1 MNKTFMANN
10 QTVQHN
16 WYVVDANGLTL
27 GRLATAVASLLRGK
41 HKVTYTPH
49 VNCGDNVIVIN
60 ADKIKLTGNKW
71 EDKLYRYHSEYSG
84 GEYSGGL
91 RTLTAKEVM
100 TKYPTRMVEE
110 AVFGML
116 PHTKLGDQMRKQLY
130 VYASAEHP
138 HAAQKPVEFKVK
150 A

>member
-1 MNKTFMANN
+1 MKTFMANN
-10 QTVQHN
+10 QTVQHA

-27 GRLATAVASLLRGK
+27 GRLATQVAILLRGK
-41 HKVTYTPH
+41 HKPTYTPH

-71 EDKLYRYHSEYSG
+71 DDKLYRKHSEYT
-84 GEYSGGL
+84 GGL

-110 AVFGML
+110 AIYGML

-130 VYASAEHP
+130 VYAGSEHP
-138 HAAQKPVEFKVK
+138 HTAQKPVEFVVK

>member
-10 QTVQHN
+10 QTIQHG
-16 WYVVDANGLTL
+16 WYVVDAAGVTL
-27 GRLATAVASLLRGK
+27 GRLATVVASLLKGK
-41 HKVTYTPH
+41 HKPTYTPH

-71 EDKLYRYHSEYSG
+71 DDKLYRSHSD
-84 GEYSGGL
+84 YSGGL
-91 RTLTAKEVM
+91 RTMTANEVM
-100 TKYPTRMVEE
+100 TKFPTRIVEK
-110 AVFGML
+110 AIYGML
-116 PHTKLGDQMRKQLY
+116 PHTKLGDKMRKQLY

-138 HAAQKPVEFKVK
+138 HAAQKPVEFVVK

>member
-1 MNKTFMANN
+1 MNTFMANN
-10 QTVQHN
+10 QTIQHD
-16 WYVVDANGLTL
+16 WYVVDAAGLTL
-27 GRLATAVASLLRGK
+27 GRLAIVVASLLKGK
-41 HKVTYTPH
+41 HKPTYTPH

-71 EDKLYRYHSEYSG
+71 EDKLYRSHSEYSG
-84 GEYSGGL
+84 GL
-91 RTLTAKEVM
+91 KTLTAKEVM
-100 TKYPTRMVEE
+100 KKFPTRMVEK
-110 AVFGML
+110 AIYGML

-138 HAAQKPVEFKVK
+138 HTAQKPVEFVVK

>member
-1 MNKTFMANN
+1 MKTFMANN
-10 QTVQHN
+10 QTIQHG

-27 GRLATAVASLLRGK
+27 GRLATVVASLLKGK
-41 HKVTYTPH
+41 HKPTYTPH

-71 EDKLYRYHSEYSG
+71 QDKLYHSHSG
-84 GEYSGGL
+84 YLGGL
-91 RTLTAKEVM
+91 KTTNAEEVM
-100 TKYPTRMVEE
+100 AKHPTRIVEH
-110 AVFGML
+110 AIQGML
-116 PHTKLGDQMRKQLY
+116 PHTKLGDEMRRQLY

-138 HAAQKPVEFKVK
+138 HAAQKPVEFVVK

>member
-10 QTVQHN
+10 QTIQHG
-16 WYVVDANGLTL
+16 WYVVDAEGVTL
-27 GRLATAVASLLRGK
+27 GRLATVVASLLKGK
-41 HKVTYTPH
+41 HKPTYTPH

-71 EDKLYRYHSEYSG
+71 DDKLYRSHSD
-84 GEYSGGL
+84 YSGGL
-91 RTLTAKEVM
+91 RTMTANDVM
-100 TKYPTRMVEE
+100 AKFPTRIVEK
-110 AVFGML
+110 AIYGML
-116 PHTKLGDQMRKQLY
+116 PHTKLGDKMRKQLY

-138 HAAQKPVEFKVK
+138 HAAQKPVEFVVK

>member
-1 MNKTFMANN
+1 MKTFMANN
-10 QTVQHN
+10 QTIQHG

-27 GRLATAVASLLRGK
+27 GRLATVVASLLKGK
-41 HKVTYTPH
+41 HKPTYTPH

-71 EDKLYRYHSEYSG
+71 QDKLYHSHSG
-84 GEYSGGL
+84 YLGGL
-91 RTLTAKEVM
+91 RTTTAAEVM
-100 TKYPTRMVEE
+100 AKHPTRIVEH
-110 AVFGML
+110 AIQGML
-116 PHTKLGDQMRKQLY
+116 PHTKLGDQMRRQLY

-138 HAAQKPVEFKVK
+138 HAAQKPVEFVVK

>member
-1 MNKTFMANN
+1 MNTFMANN

-16 WYVVDANGLTL
+16 WYVVDATGLTL
-27 GRLATAVASLLRGK
+27 GRLATVVASYLRGK
-41 HKVTYTPH
+41 HKPIYTPH

-71 EDKLYRYHSEYSG
+71 NDKLYRRHSEYSG
-84 GEYSGGL
+84 GL
-91 RTLTAKEVM
+91 KTQTAKEVM
-100 TKYPTRMVEE
+100 EKYPTRMVEN
-110 AVFGML
+110 AVYGML

-130 VYASAEHP
+130 VYASNEHP
-138 HAAQKPVEFKVK
+138 HAAQKPVELVVK

>member
-1 MNKTFMANN
+1 MKTFMANN
-10 QTVQHN
+10 QTVQHG
-16 WYVVDANGLTL
+16 WYVVDASGLTL
-27 GRLATAVASLLRGK
+27 GRLATQVAILLRGK
-41 HKVTYTPH
+41 HKPTYTPH

-71 EDKLYRYHSEYSG
+71 DDKLYRHHSDYT
-84 GEYSGGL
+84 GGL

-100 TKYPTRMVEE
+100 AKYPTRMVEE
-110 AVFGML
+110 AIKGML

-130 VYASAEHP
+130 VYAGSEHP
-138 HAAQKPVEFKVK
+138 HAAQKPVEFVVK

>member
-1 MNKTFMANN
+1 MKSYIAKPAD
-10 QTVQHN
+10 VQRK
-16 WYVVDANGLTL
+16 WYIVDAEGKTL
-27 GRLATAVASLLRGK
+27 GRLATVVASLLRGK
-41 HKVTYTPH
+41 HKPIYTPH

-71 EDKLYRYHSEYSG
+71 QDKLYRNHSEYN
-84 GEYSGGL
+84 GGL

-100 TKYPTRMVEE
+100 DKYPTRIVEH
-110 AVFGML
+110 AIYGML
-116 PHTKLGDQMRKQLY
+116 PHTKLGDQMRRQLY

-138 HAAQKPVEFKVK
+138 HQAQKPVKFEIK

>member
-10 QTVQHN
+10 QTIQHG
-16 WYVVDANGLTL
+16 WYVVDAAGVTL
-27 GRLATAVASLLRGK
+27 GRLATVVASLLKGK
-41 HKVTYTPH
+41 HKPTYTPH

-71 EDKLYRYHSEYSG
+71 DDKLYRSHSD
-84 GEYSGGL
+84 YSGGL
-91 RTLTAKEVM
+91 RTMTANEVM
-100 TKYPTRMVEE
+100 TKFPTRIVEK
-110 AVFGML
+110 AIYGML
-116 PHTKLGDQMRKQLY
+116 PHTKLGDKMRKQLY

-138 HAAQKPVEFKVK
+138 HAAQKPVEFVVM

>member
-1 MNKTFMANN
+1 MANN
-10 QTVQHN
+10 QTVQHA

-27 GRLATAVASLLRGK
+27 GRLATQVAALLKGK
-41 HKVTYTPH
+41 HKPTYTPH

-71 EDKLYRYHSEYSG
+71 DDKLYRKHSEYT
-84 GEYSGGL
+84 GGL

-100 TKYPTRMVEE
+100 TKYPNRMVEE
-110 AVFGML
+110 AIYGML

-130 VYASAEHP
+130 VYAGAEHP
-138 HAAQKPVEFKVK
+138 HTAQKPVEFVVK

>member
-1 MNKTFMANN
+1 MGSEMCIRDR
-10 QTVQHN
+10 
-16 WYVVDANGLTL
+16 YVVDAAGLTL
-27 GRLATAVASLLRGK
+27 GRLATVVASLLKGK
-41 HKVTYTPH
+41 HKPTYTPH

-71 EDKLYRYHSEYSG
+71 EDKLYRSHSEYSG
-84 GEYSGGL
+84 GL
-91 RTLTAKEVM
+91 KTLTAKEVM
-100 TKYPTRMVEE
+100 KKFPTRMVEK
-110 AVFGML
+110 AIYGML

-138 HAAQKPVEFKVK
+138 HTAQKPVEFVVK

>member
-1 MNKTFMANN
+1 MKTFMANN
-10 QTVQHN
+10 QTVQHA

-27 GRLATAVASLLRGK
+27 GRLATQVAILLKGK
-41 HKVTYTPH
+41 HKPTYTPH

-71 EDKLYRYHSEYSG
+71 DDKLYRKHSEYT
-84 GEYSGGL
+84 GGL

-110 AVFGML
+110 AIYGML

-130 VYASAEHP
+130 VYAGSEHP
-138 HAAQKPVEFKVK
+138 HTAQKPVEFVVK